1 MKAFTTVLSVAEIHA
16 ARAFYEDL
24 FGLELYQDYGRNL
37 TFTCGLSLQQDFHWL
52 TGLSRAQIHPQ
63 PNNMELAFETEDLD
77 GFLQKLRA
85 YPHLQT
91 LGGVVEHPWGQRV
104 IRFYD
109 LDGHLIEVGES
120 MKLVIRRFQAA
131 GMTPEEIARKMD
143 VSLKDLDILLSVPR
157 AQFSGPVAPSVSAP
171 RPPLPPTPG
180 FPYSAQKT
188 LQNRLTSLLGML

>member
-1 MKAFTTVLSVAEIHA
+1 
-16 ARAFYEDL
+16 
-24 FGLELYQDYGRNL
+24 
-37 TFTCGLSLQQDFHWL
+37 
-52 TGLSRAQIHPQ
+52 
-63 PNNMELAFETEDLD
+63 MELAFETEDLD

-143 VSLKDLDILLSVPR
+143 VSLKDLDILLS
-157 AQFSGPVAPSVSAP
+157 AP
-171 RPPLPPTPG
+171 
-180 FPYSAQKT
+180 
-188 LQNRLTSLLGML
+188 

>member
-24 FGLELYQDYGRNL
+24 FGLELYQDYGRDL

-120 MKLVIRRFQAA
+120 MKLVIRRFDA
-131 GMTPEEIARKMD
+131 GGDRPENGCLSQRPGHPAQRSLSAIFWAR
-143 VSLKDLDILLSVPR
+143 S
-157 AQFSGPVAPSVSAP
+157 PSVSAP
-171 RPPLPPTPG
+171 RPPLPPTLG

>member
-1 MKAFTTVLSVAEIHA
+1 MKAFTTVLSVADIHA

-120 MKLVIRRFQAA
+120 MKLVIRRFQAVVTCEDGAVLENEA
-131 GMTPEEIARKMD
+131 GNFFVRH
-143 VSLKDLDILLSVPR
+143 SLSV
-157 AQFSGPVAPSVSAP
+157 S
-171 RPPLPPTPG
+171 
-180 FPYSAQKT
+180 
-188 LQNRLTSLLGML
+188 